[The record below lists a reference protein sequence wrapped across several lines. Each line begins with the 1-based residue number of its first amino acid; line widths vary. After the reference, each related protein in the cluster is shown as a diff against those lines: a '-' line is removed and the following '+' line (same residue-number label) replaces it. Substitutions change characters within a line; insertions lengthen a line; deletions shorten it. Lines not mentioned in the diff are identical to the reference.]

1 VSEADDIN
9 KEMKNIW
16 DGDAEIEVVN
26 VKIEA
31 EGLIALMGLY
41 YFNNYRRGGL
51 TNCLLILFQFA
62 SSIPRLR
69 RGYFISK

>member
-1 VSEADDIN
+1 MSKIDDIN
-9 KEMKNIW
+9 KEMKDIW

-41 YFNNYRRGGL
+41 YFRN
-51 TNCLLILFQFA
+51 
-62 SSIPRLR
+62 
-69 RGYFISK
+69 

>member
-1 VSEADDIN
+1 MSEADDIN

-41 YFNNYRRGGL
+41 YFNN
-51 TNCLLILFQFA
+51 
-62 SSIPRLR
+62 
-69 RGYFISK
+69 

>member
-1 VSEADDIN
+1 MSEADDIN
-9 KEMKNIW
+9 KEMKDIW

-41 YFNNYRRGGL
+41 YDRN
-51 TNCLLILFQFA
+51 
-62 SSIPRLR
+62 
-69 RGYFISK
+69 